1 MYTHTPS
8 ILYLSGRALCDCSE
22 HWYQEVEQITREEP
36 QLLTKTRKELEPAS
50 QQGHVLIAVD
60 KETSNRVVG
69 GIVLW
74 DLDVDDQGQMWYEL
88 GTFFV
93 HPSYRFHHTQIP
105 IGDTL
110 YARLLKENEGKNILG
125 TTANIHAIHT
135 GARHGMQMIR
145 FGDLPERIRYA
156 TCICP
161 SSKTGVVNNTHCLL
175 RNETCRV
182 RVSHD
187 TWIRLGSPL
196 LESHNNL
203 VSAHFSHI

>member
-1 MYTHTPS
+1 MQTQTSS
-8 ILYLSGRALCDCSE
+8 IVYLSGNELLHFPDR
-22 HWYQEVEQITREEP
+22 WYQEVEAITREEP
-36 QLLTKTRKELEPAS
+36 QLLTKTRKELEPAA

-60 KETSNRVVG
+60 VLADHRVVG

-74 DLDVDDQGQMWYEL
+74 DLDVDEHNQMWYEL

-93 HPSYRFHHTQIP
+93 HPSYRFHHTHIP

-110 YARLLKENEGKNILG
+110 YARLLNENQGKNILG

-135 GARHGMQMIR
+135 GARHGMQMIQ
-145 FGDLPERIRYA
+145 FSDLPERIRHA

-161 SSKTGVVNNTHCLL
+161 SSKTGAINNVHCLL
-175 RNETCRV
+175 RDEICRV

-187 TWIRLGSPL
+187 TWVRLGSPAL
-196 LESHNNL
+196 RHQYTRLSC
-203 VSAHFSHI
+203 

>member
-1 MYTHTPS
+1 MHQQTPS
-8 ILYLSGRALCDCSE
+8 IVYLSGNELSHVPDR
-22 HWYQEVEQITREEP
+22 WYQEVEAITREEP
-36 QLLTKTRKELEPAS
+36 QLLTKTREVLEPAA

-60 KETSNRVVG
+60 VLAGLRVVG

-74 DLDVDDQGQMWYEL
+74 DLDVDDQNQTWYEL

-93 HPSYRFHHTQIP
+93 HPSYRFHHTHIP

-110 YARLLKENEGKNILG
+110 YARLLNENQGKNILG

-135 GARHGMQMIR
+135 GARHGMQMIQFR
-145 FGDLPERIRYA
+145 DLPERIRRA

-161 SSKTGVVNNTHCLL
+161 TSKTGAINNVHCVL
-175 RNETCRV
+175 RDETCRV

-187 TWIRLGSPL
+187 TWIRLGSPTL
-196 LESHNNL
+196 RQHDTRLSC
-203 VSAHFSHI
+203 